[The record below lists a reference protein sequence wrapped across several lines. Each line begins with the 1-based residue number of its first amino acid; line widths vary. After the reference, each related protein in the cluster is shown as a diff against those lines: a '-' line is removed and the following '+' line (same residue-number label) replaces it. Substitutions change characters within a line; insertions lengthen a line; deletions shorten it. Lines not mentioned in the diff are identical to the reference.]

1 MYTYILDIFGVV
13 SWLSQKIMKRI
24 LFEGACLAIV
34 QIVAAANSQEQAPD
48 SIYAPMHLS
57 RHQRHDLKEGLYEG
71 ASDDEMRAYRDSYA
85 LHYAMP
91 RKHYRHSTHH
101 RGDIAGE

>member
-1 MYTYILDIFGVV
+1 MRKSVYYILE
-13 SWLSQKIMKRI
+13 LSQKIMKRI

-34 QIVAAANSQEQAPD
+34 QIVSAANTQKKTQAD
-48 SIYAPMHLS
+48 SIYAPMHFN
-57 RHQRHDLKEGLYEG
+57 RHADLNEELFEG

-91 RKHYRHSTHH
+91 RHNLRH
-101 RGDIAGE
+101 